1 MTREEASKKLEAMR
15 RTLKQW
21 SHEYYVLDNPTATD
35 YEYDELYRELT
46 EIEAEFPELVTED
59 SPSRRVGGKVL
70 DKFEKFTHNVPL
82 MSLDDIFSRE
92 EVDAFCDRVAAAC
105 GYMPEFVVEQKI
117 DGLSVAATYENGI
130 LTVGATRGDG
140 VTGEKITENLKTVRS
155 LPLSFDSAGI
165 RRLVVRGEVFMP
177 RSAFEKVNAQ
187 CEKNGQNTFA
197 NPRNAA
203 AGSLRQ
209 LDSSVTAQRGLDIFV
224 FNLQEIEGVS
234 VTKHSESLEL
244 MRSLGFKISP
254 DYKKCK
260 TKEEVWRAI
269 CEIGEKRGSLEYD
282 IDGAVIKVD
291 DLALREMLGA
301 TTHAPRWAAAYK
313 FPAERK
319 KTRLLDIAIQVGR
332 TGVLTPL
339 AVLEPVF
346 IAGSTVSKATL
357 HNADYIEEKDI
368 MIGDVVTLIKAGD
381 VIPAII
387 SADSDARNDGVP
399 RRKFAMPERCPVCGG
414 PVGREEGE
422 AAYRCVGIECPAKLA
437 RSLEHFVSKDA
448 MNIDGFGTQL
458 VAVLLDAGL
467 IKTIPDIYALASK
480 KDELVAL
487 ERIGE
492 KSAANLL
499 EAIENSKKND
509 FYRLI
514 FGLGIRN
521 IGVKASKQL
530 AAEFGSVEAVS
541 KATFDELVALDDFG
555 AVMAESVVEFFAD
568 AQTVHTLR
576 LLEERGVNMTVT
588 EQKKASDAAGPL
600 AGLTVVLTGT
610 LPTMTRDEAKALIEA
625 NGGKTSDSVSKKT
638 GLVVA
643 GEAAGS
649 KLTKAQAL
657 GVKIVDEEG
666 LLALIKQ

>member
-1 MTREEASKKLEAMR
+1 DA
-15 RTLKQW
+15 
-21 SHEYYVLDNPTATD
+21 PTATD

-105 GYMPEFVVEQKI
+105 GFMPEFVVEQKI

-155 LPLSFDSAGI
+155 LPLSFSDPRI
-165 RRLVVRGEVFMP
+165 DRIVVRGEVFMP

-319 KTRLLDIAIQVGR
+319 KTRLLDIAVQVGR

-368 MIGDVVTLIKAGD
+368 MVGDVVTLIKAGD

-387 SADSDARNDGVP
+387 AADSDARDDGVQ
-399 RRKFAMPERCPVCGG
+399 RRKFAMPDRCPVCGG
-414 PVGREEGE
+414 PVVREEGE

-458 VAVLLDAGL
+458 VAALLDAGL
-467 IKTIPDIYALASK
+467 IKNIPDIYALASK

-530 AAEFGSVEAVS
+530 AAEFGSVEAVA

-555 AVMAESVVEFFAD
+555 AVMAESVVSFFAD
-568 AQTVHTLR
+568 GQTEHTLR
-576 LLEERGVNMTVT
+576 LLAERGVNMTVT

-600 AGLTVVLTGT
+600 AGMTVVLTGT

-625 NGGKTSDSVSKKT
+625 AGGKTSDSVSKKT
-638 GLVVA
+638 SLVVA

-657 GVKIVDEEG
+657 GIRVIDEEELVRIIG
-666 LLALIKQ
+666 

>member
-1 MTREEASKKLEAMR
+1 MTREEAGKKLEAMR
-15 RTLKQW
+15 RTLSRW
-21 SHEYYVLDNPTATD
+21 SYEYYVLDAPTATD

-105 GYMPEFVVEQKI
+105 GFMPEFVVEQKI

-155 LPLSFDSAGI
+155 LPLSFSDPRI
-165 RRLVVRGEVFMP
+165 DRIVVRGEVFMP

-291 DLALREMLGA
+291 NLALREMLGA

-319 KTRLLDIAIQVGR
+319 KTRLLDIAVQVGR

-368 MIGDVVTLIKAGD
+368 MVGDVVTLIKAGD

-387 SADSDARNDGVP
+387 AADSDARDDGVQ
-399 RRKFAMPERCPVCGG
+399 RRKFAMPDRCPVCGG
-414 PVGREEGE
+414 PVVREEGE

-458 VAVLLDAGL
+458 VAALLDAGL
-467 IKTIPDIYALASK
+467 IKNIPDIYALASK

-530 AAEFGSVEAVS
+530 AAEFGSVEAVA

-555 AVMAESVVEFFAD
+555 AVMAESVVSFFAD
-568 AQTVHTLR
+568 GQTEHTLR
-576 LLEERGVNMTVT
+576 LLAERGVNMTVT

-600 AGLTVVLTGT
+600 AGMTVVLTGT

-625 NGGKTSDSVSKKT
+625 AGGKTSDSVSKKT
-638 GLVVA
+638 SLVVA

-657 GVKIVDEEG
+657 GIRVIDEEELVRIIG
-666 LLALIKQ
+666 

>member
-224 FNLQEIEGVS
+224 FNLQEIEGAT
-234 VTKHSESLEL
+234 VTTHSGSLEL

-269 CEIGEKRGSLEYD
+269 CEIGEKRSSLEYD

-368 MIGDVVTLIKAGD
+368 MIGDTVTLIKAGD

-414 PVGREEGE
+414 PVVREEGE

>member
-224 FNLQEIEGVS
+224 FNLQEIEGET
-234 VTKHSESLEL
+234 VTTHSGSLEL

-269 CEIGEKRGSLEYD
+269 CEIGEKRSSLEYD
-282 IDGAVIKVD
+282 I
-291 DLALREMLGA
+291 
-301 TTHAPRWAAAYK
+301 
-313 FPAERK
+313 
-319 KTRLLDIAIQVGR
+319 
-332 TGVLTPL
+332 
-339 AVLEPVF
+339 
-346 IAGSTVSKATL
+346 
-357 HNADYIEEKDI
+357 
-368 MIGDVVTLIKAGD
+368 
-381 VIPAII
+381 
-387 SADSDARNDGVP
+387 
-399 RRKFAMPERCPVCGG
+399 
-414 PVGREEGE
+414 
-422 AAYRCVGIECPAKLA
+422 
-437 RSLEHFVSKDA
+437 
-448 MNIDGFGTQL
+448 
-458 VAVLLDAGL
+458 
-467 IKTIPDIYALASK
+467 
-480 KDELVAL
+480 
-487 ERIGE
+487 
-492 KSAANLL
+492 
-499 EAIENSKKND
+499 
-509 FYRLI
+509 
-514 FGLGIRN
+514 
-521 IGVKASKQL
+521 
-530 AAEFGSVEAVS
+530 
-541 KATFDELVALDDFG
+541 
-555 AVMAESVVEFFAD
+555 
-568 AQTVHTLR
+568 
-576 LLEERGVNMTVT
+576 
-588 EQKKASDAAGPL
+588 
-600 AGLTVVLTGT
+600 
-610 LPTMTRDEAKALIEA
+610 
-625 NGGKTSDSVSKKT
+625 
-638 GLVVA
+638 
-643 GEAAGS
+643 
-649 KLTKAQAL
+649 
-657 GVKIVDEEG
+657 
-666 LLALIKQ
+666 

>member
-92 EVDAFCDRVAAAC
+92 EVDAFCDRVAAVC

-224 FNLQEIEGVS
+224 FNLQEIEGAT
-234 VTKHSESLEL
+234 VTTHSGSLEL

-269 CEIGEKRGSLEYD
+269 CEIGEKRSSLEYD

-368 MIGDVVTLIKAGD
+368 MIGDTVTLIKAGD

-414 PVGREEGE
+414 PVVREEGE

-458 VAVLLDAGL
+458 VAVLLDTGL

>member
-224 FNLQEIEGVS
+224 FNLQEIEGET
-234 VTKHSESLEL
+234 VTTHSGSLEL

-269 CEIGEKRGSLEYD
+269 CEIGEKRSSLEYD

-414 PVGREEGE
+414 PVVREEGE

-458 VAVLLDAGL
+458 VSVLLDAGL

-480 KDELVAL
+480 KDELVAR

>member
-92 EVDAFCDRVAAAC
+92 EVDAFCDRVAASC

-224 FNLQEIEGVS
+224 FNLQEIEGAT
-234 VTKHSESLEL
+234 VTTHSGSLEL

-269 CEIGEKRGSLEYD
+269 CEIGEKRSSLEYD

-414 PVGREEGE
+414 PVVREEGE

-492 KSAANLL
+492 KSAAKLL

>member
-1 MTREEASKKLEAMR
+1 MTREEAGKKLEAMR
-15 RTLKQW
+15 RTLSRW
-21 SHEYYVLDNPTATD
+21 SYEYYVLDAPTATD

-105 GYMPEFVVEQKI
+105 GFMPEFVVEQKI

-155 LPLSFDSAGI
+155 LPLSFSDPRIGRI
-165 RRLVVRGEVFMP
+165 VVRGEVFMP

-187 CEKNGQNTFA
+187 CERNGQNTFA

-209 LDSSVTAQRGLDIFV
+209 LDSLVTAQRGLDIFV

-319 KTRLLDIAIQVGR
+319 KTRLLDIAVQVGR

-368 MIGDVVTLIKAGD
+368 MVGDVVTLIKAGD

-387 SADSDARNDGVP
+387 AADSDARDDGVQ
-399 RRKFAMPERCPVCGG
+399 RRKFAMPDRCPVCGG
-414 PVGREEGE
+414 PVVREEGE

-458 VAVLLDAGL
+458 VAALLDAGL
-467 IKTIPDIYALASK
+467 IKNIPDIYALASK

-530 AAEFGSVEAVS
+530 AAEFGSVEAVA

-555 AVMAESVVEFFAD
+555 AVMAESVVSFFAD
-568 AQTVHTLR
+568 GQTEHTLR
-576 LLEERGVNMTVT
+576 LLAERGVNMTVT

-600 AGLTVVLTGT
+600 AGMTVVLTGT

-625 NGGKTSDSVSKKT
+625 AGGKTSDSVSKKT
-638 GLVVA
+638 SLVVA

-657 GVKIVDEEG
+657 GIRVIDEEELVRIIG
-666 LLALIKQ
+666 

>member
-1 MTREEASKKLEAMR
+1 MTREEAGKKLEAMR
-15 RTLKQW
+15 RTLSRW
-21 SHEYYVLDNPTATD
+21 SYEYYVLDAPTATD

-105 GYMPEFVVEQKI
+105 GFMPEFVVEQKI

-155 LPLSFDSAGI
+155 LPLSFSDPRIGRI
-165 RRLVVRGEVFMP
+165 VVRGEVFMP

-187 CEKNGQNTFA
+187 CERNGQNTFA

-319 KTRLLDIAIQVGR
+319 KTRLLDIAVQVGR

-368 MIGDVVTLIKAGD
+368 MVGDVVTLIKAGD

-387 SADSDARNDGVP
+387 AADSDARDDGVP
-399 RRKFAMPERCPVCGG
+399 RKKFAMPDRCPVCGG
-414 PVGREEGE
+414 PVVREEGE

-458 VAVLLDAGL
+458 VAALLDAGL
-467 IKTIPDIYALASK
+467 IKNIPDIYALASK

-530 AAEFGSVEAVS
+530 AAEFGSVEAVA

-555 AVMAESVVEFFAD
+555 AVMAESVVSFFAD
-568 AQTVHTLR
+568 GQTEHTLR
-576 LLEERGVNMTVT
+576 LLAERGVNMTVT

-600 AGLTVVLTGT
+600 AGMTVVLTGT

-625 NGGKTSDSVSKKT
+625 AGGKASDSVSKKT
-638 GLVVA
+638 SLVVA

-657 GVKIVDEEG
+657 GIRVIDEEELVRIIG
-666 LLALIKQ
+666 

>member
-1 MTREEASKKLEAMR
+1 MTREEAGKKLEAMR
-15 RTLKQW
+15 RTLSRW
-21 SHEYYVLDNPTATD
+21 SYEYYVLDAPTATD

-105 GYMPEFVVEQKI
+105 GFMPEFVVEQKI

-155 LPLSFDSAGI
+155 LPLSFSDPRIGRI
-165 RRLVVRGEVFMP
+165 VVRGEVFMP

-319 KTRLLDIAIQVGR
+319 KTRLLDIAVQVGR

-368 MIGDVVTLIKAGD
+368 MVGDVVTLIKAGD

-387 SADSDARNDGVP
+387 AADSDARDDGVQ
-399 RRKFAMPERCPVCGG
+399 RRKFAMPDRCPVCGG
-414 PVGREEGE
+414 PVVREEGE

-458 VAVLLDAGL
+458 VAALLDAGL
-467 IKTIPDIYALASK
+467 IKNIPDIYALASK

-530 AAEFGSVEAVS
+530 AAEFGSVEAVA

-555 AVMAESVVEFFAD
+555 AIMAESVVSFFAD
-568 AQTVHTLR
+568 GQTEHTLR
-576 LLEERGVNMTVT
+576 LLAERGVNMTVT

-600 AGLTVVLTGT
+600 AGMTVVLTGT

-625 NGGKTSDSVSKKT
+625 AGGKTSDSVSKKT
-638 GLVVA
+638 SLVVA

-657 GVKIVDEEG
+657 GIRVIDEEELVRIIG
-666 LLALIKQ
+666 

>member
-1 MTREEASKKLEAMR
+1 MTREEAGKKLEAMR
-15 RTLKQW
+15 RTLSRW
-21 SHEYYVLDNPTATD
+21 SYEYYVLDAPTATD

-92 EVDAFCDRVAAAC
+92 EVDAFCDRVAVAC
-105 GYMPEFVVEQKI
+105 GFMPEFVVEQKI

-155 LPLSFDSAGI
+155 LPLSFSDPRIGRI
-165 RRLVVRGEVFMP
+165 VVRGEVFMP

-319 KTRLLDIAIQVGR
+319 KTRLLDIAVQVGR

-368 MIGDVVTLIKAGD
+368 MVGDVVTLIKAGD

-387 SADSDARNDGVP
+387 AADSDARDDGVQ
-399 RRKFAMPERCPVCGG
+399 RRKFAMPDRCPVCGG
-414 PVGREEGE
+414 PVVREEGE

-458 VAVLLDAGL
+458 VAALLDAGL
-467 IKTIPDIYALASK
+467 IKNIPDIYALASK

-530 AAEFGSVEAVS
+530 AAEFGSVEAVA

-555 AVMAESVVEFFAD
+555 AIMAESVVSFFAD
-568 AQTVHTLR
+568 GQTEHTLR
-576 LLEERGVNMTVT
+576 LLAERGVNMTVT

-600 AGLTVVLTGT
+600 AGMTVVLTGT

-625 NGGKTSDSVSKKT
+625 AGGKTSDSVSKKT
-638 GLVVA
+638 SLVVA

-657 GVKIVDEEG
+657 GIRVIDEEELVRIIG
-666 LLALIKQ
+666 

>member
-1 MTREEASKKLEAMR
+1 
-15 RTLKQW
+15 
-21 SHEYYVLDNPTATD
+21 
-35 YEYDELYRELT
+35 
-46 EIEAEFPELVTED
+46 
-59 SPSRRVGGKVL
+59 
-70 DKFEKFTHNVPL
+70 
-82 MSLDDIFSRE
+82 
-92 EVDAFCDRVAAAC
+92 
-105 GYMPEFVVEQKI
+105 
-117 DGLSVAATYENGI
+117 
-130 LTVGATRGDG
+130 
-140 VTGEKITENLKTVRS
+140 
-155 LPLSFDSAGI
+155 
-165 RRLVVRGEVFMP
+165 
-177 RSAFEKVNAQ
+177 
-187 CEKNGQNTFA
+187 
-197 NPRNAA
+197 
-203 AGSLRQ
+203 
-209 LDSSVTAQRGLDIFV
+209 
-224 FNLQEIEGVS
+224 EGVS

-319 KTRLLDIAIQVGR
+319 KTRLLDIAVQVGR

-368 MIGDVVTLIKAGD
+368 MVGDVVTLIKAGD

-387 SADSDARNDGVP
+387 AADSDARDDGVQ
-399 RRKFAMPERCPVCGG
+399 RRKFAMPDRCPVCGG
-414 PVGREEGE
+414 PVVREEGE

-458 VAVLLDAGL
+458 VAALLDAGL
-467 IKTIPDIYALASK
+467 IKNIPDIYALASK

-530 AAEFGSVEAVS
+530 AAEFGSVEAVA

-555 AVMAESVVEFFAD
+555 AVMAESVVSFFAD
-568 AQTVHTLR
+568 GQTEHTLR
-576 LLEERGVNMTVT
+576 LLAERGVNMTVT

-600 AGLTVVLTGT
+600 AGMTVVLTGT

-625 NGGKTSDSVSKKT
+625 AGGKTSDSVSKKT
-638 GLVVA
+638 SLVVA

-657 GVKIVDEEG
+657 GIRVIDEEELVRIIG
-666 LLALIKQ
+666 

>member
-1 MTREEASKKLEAMR
+1 MTREEAGKKLEAMR
-15 RTLKQW
+15 RTLSRW
-21 SHEYYVLDNPTATD
+21 SYEYNVLDAPTATD

-105 GYMPEFVVEQKI
+105 GFMPEFVVEQKI

-155 LPLSFDSAGI
+155 LPLSFSDPRIGRI
-165 RRLVVRGEVFMP
+165 VVRGEVFMP

-319 KTRLLDIAIQVGR
+319 KTRLLDIAVQVGR

-368 MIGDVVTLIKAGD
+368 MVGDVVTLIKAGD

-387 SADSDARNDGVP
+387 AADSDARDDGVQ
-399 RRKFAMPERCPVCGG
+399 RRKFAMPDRCPVCGG
-414 PVGREEGE
+414 PVVREEGE

-458 VAVLLDAGL
+458 VAALLEAGL
-467 IKTIPDIYALASK
+467 IKNIPDIYALASK

-530 AAEFGSVEAVS
+530 AAEFGSVEAVA

-555 AVMAESVVEFFAD
+555 AVMAESVVSFFAD
-568 AQTVHTLR
+568 GQTEHTLR
-576 LLEERGVNMTVT
+576 LLAERGVNMTVT

-600 AGLTVVLTGT
+600 AGMTVVLTGT

-625 NGGKTSDSVSKKT
+625 AGGKTSDSVSKKT
-638 GLVVA
+638 SLVVA

-657 GVKIVDEEG
+657 GIRVIDEEELVRIIG
-666 LLALIKQ
+666 

>member
-1 MTREEASKKLEAMR
+1 MTREEAGKKLEAMR
-15 RTLKQW
+15 RTLSRW
-21 SHEYYVLDNPTATD
+21 SYEYYVLDAPTATD

-105 GYMPEFVVEQKI
+105 GFMPEFVVEQKI

-155 LPLSFDSAGI
+155 LPLSFSDPRIGRI
-165 RRLVVRGEVFMP
+165 VVRGEVFMP

-319 KTRLLDIAIQVGR
+319 KTRLLDIAVQVGR

-368 MIGDVVTLIKAGD
+368 MVGDVVTLIKAGD

-387 SADSDARNDGVP
+387 AADSDARDDGVQ
-399 RRKFAMPERCPVCGG
+399 RRKFAMPDRCPVCGG
-414 PVGREEGE
+414 PVVREEGE

-458 VAVLLDAGL
+458 VAALLDAGL
-467 IKTIPDIYALASK
+467 IKNIPDIYALASK

-530 AAEFGSVEAVS
+530 AAEFGSVEAVA

-555 AVMAESVVEFFAD
+555 AVMAESVVSFFAD
-568 AQTVHTLR
+568 GQTEHTLR
-576 LLEERGVNMTVT
+576 LLAERGVNMTVT

-600 AGLTVVLTGT
+600 AGMTVVLTGT

-625 NGGKTSDSVSKKT
+625 AGGKASDSVSKKT
-638 GLVVA
+638 SLVVA

-657 GVKIVDEEG
+657 GIRVIDEEELVRIIG
-666 LLALIKQ
+666 

>member
-1 MTREEASKKLEAMR
+1 MTREEAGKKLEAMR
-15 RTLKQW
+15 RTLSRW
-21 SHEYYVLDNPTATD
+21 SYEYYVLDAPTATD

-105 GYMPEFVVEQKI
+105 GFMPEFVVEQKI

-155 LPLSFDSAGI
+155 LPLSFSDPRIGRI
-165 RRLVVRGEVFMP
+165 VVRGEVFMP

-187 CEKNGQNTFA
+187 CERNGQNTFA

-319 KTRLLDIAIQVGR
+319 KTRLLDIAVQVGR

-368 MIGDVVTLIKAGD
+368 MVGDVVTLIKAGD

-387 SADSDARNDGVP
+387 AADSDARDDGVQ
-399 RRKFAMPERCPVCGG
+399 RRKFAMPDRCPVCGG
-414 PVGREEGE
+414 PVVREEGE

-458 VAVLLDAGL
+458 VAALLDAGL
-467 IKTIPDIYALASK
+467 IKNIPDIYALASK

-530 AAEFGSVEAVS
+530 AAEFGSVEAVA

-555 AVMAESVVEFFAD
+555 AVMAESVVSFFAD
-568 AQTVHTLR
+568 GQTAHTLR
-576 LLEERGVNMTVT
+576 LLAERGVNMTVT

-600 AGLTVVLTGT
+600 AGMTVVLTGT

-625 NGGKTSDSVSKKT
+625 AGGKTSDSVSKKT
-638 GLVVA
+638 SLVVA

-657 GVKIVDEEG
+657 GIRVIDEEELVRIIG
-666 LLALIKQ
+666 

>member
-1 MTREEASKKLEAMR
+1 MTREEAGKKLEAMR
-15 RTLKQW
+15 RTLSRW
-21 SHEYYVLDNPTATD
+21 SYEYYVLDAPTATD

-105 GYMPEFVVEQKI
+105 GFMPEFVVEQKI

-155 LPLSFDSAGI
+155 LPLSFSDPRIGRI
-165 RRLVVRGEVFMP
+165 VVRGEVFMP

-319 KTRLLDIAIQVGR
+319 KTRLLDIAVQVGR

-368 MIGDVVTLIKAGD
+368 MVGDGVTLIKAGD

-387 SADSDARNDGVP
+387 AADSDARDDGVQ
-399 RRKFAMPERCPVCGG
+399 RRKFAMPDRCPVCGG
-414 PVGREEGE
+414 PVVREEGE

-458 VAVLLDAGL
+458 VAALLDAGL
-467 IKTIPDIYALASK
+467 IKNIPDIYALASK

-530 AAEFGSVEAVS
+530 AAEFGSVEAVA

-555 AVMAESVVEFFAD
+555 AVMAESVVSFFAD
-568 AQTVHTLR
+568 GQTEHTLR
-576 LLEERGVNMTVT
+576 LLAERGVNMTVT

-600 AGLTVVLTGT
+600 AGMTVVLTGT

-625 NGGKTSDSVSKKT
+625 AGGKTSDSVSKKT
-638 GLVVA
+638 SLVVA

-657 GVKIVDEEG
+657 GIRVIDEEELVRIIG
-666 LLALIKQ
+666 

>member
-1 MTREEASKKLEAMR
+1 MTREEAGKKLEAMR
-15 RTLKQW
+15 RTLSRW
-21 SHEYYVLDNPTATD
+21 SYEYYVLDAPTATD

-105 GYMPEFVVEQKI
+105 GFMPEFVVEQKI

-155 LPLSFDSAGI
+155 LPLSFSDPRIGRI
-165 RRLVVRGEVFMP
+165 VVRGEVFMP

-319 KTRLLDIAIQVGR
+319 KTRLLDIAVQVGR

-368 MIGDVVTLIKAGD
+368 MVGDVVTLIKAGD

-387 SADSDARNDGVP
+387 AADSDARDDGVQ
-399 RRKFAMPERCPVCGG
+399 RRKFAMPDRCPVCGG
-414 PVGREEGE
+414 PVVREEGE

-458 VAVLLDAGL
+458 VAALLDAGL
-467 IKTIPDIYALASK
+467 IKNIPDIYALASK

-530 AAEFGSVEAVS
+530 AAEFGSVEAVA

-555 AVMAESVVEFFAD
+555 AVMAESVVSFFAD
-568 AQTVHTLR
+568 GQTEHTLR
-576 LLEERGVNMTVT
+576 LLAERGVNMTVT

-600 AGLTVVLTGT
+600 AGMTVVLTGT

-625 NGGKTSDSVSKKT
+625 AGGKTSDSVSKKT
-638 GLVVA
+638 SLVVA

-657 GVKIVDEEG
+657 GIRVIDEEELVRIIG
-666 LLALIKQ
+666 

>member
-177 RSAFEKVNAQ
+177 RSAFVKVNAQ

-224 FNLQEIEGVS
+224 FNLQEIEGAT
-234 VTKHSESLEL
+234 VTTHSGSLEL

-269 CEIGEKRGSLEYD
+269 CEIGEKRSSLEYD

-414 PVGREEGE
+414 PVVREEGE

-610 LPTMTRDEAKALIEA
+610 LPSMTRDEAKALIEA

>member
-224 FNLQEIEGVS
+224 FNLQEIEGAT
-234 VTKHSESLEL
+234 VTTHSGSLEL

-269 CEIGEKRGSLEYD
+269 CEIGEKRSSLEYD

-414 PVGREEGE
+414 PVVREEGE

-610 LPTMTRDEAKALIEA
+610 LPSMTRDEAKALIEA

>member
-1 MTREEASKKLEAMR
+1 MTREEAGKKLEAMR
-15 RTLKQW
+15 RTLSRW
-21 SHEYYVLDNPTATD
+21 SYEYYVLDAPTATD

-105 GYMPEFVVEQKI
+105 GFMPEFVVEQKI

-155 LPLSFDSAGI
+155 LPLSFSDPRIGRI
-165 RRLVVRGEVFMP
+165 VVRGEVFMP

-187 CEKNGQNTFA
+187 CERNGQNTFA

-319 KTRLLDIAIQVGR
+319 KTRLLDIAVQVGR

-368 MIGDVVTLIKAGD
+368 MVGDVVTLIKAGD

-387 SADSDARNDGVP
+387 AADSDARDDGVQ
-399 RRKFAMPERCPVCGG
+399 RRKFAMPDRCPVCGG
-414 PVGREEGE
+414 PVVREEGE

-458 VAVLLDAGL
+458 VAALLDAGL
-467 IKTIPDIYALASK
+467 IKNIPDIYALASK

-530 AAEFGSVEAVS
+530 AAEFGSVEAVA

-555 AVMAESVVEFFAD
+555 AVMAESVVSFFAD
-568 AQTVHTLR
+568 GQTKHTLR
-576 LLEERGVNMTVT
+576 LLAERGVNMTVT

-600 AGLTVVLTGT
+600 AGMTVVLTGT

-625 NGGKTSDSVSKKT
+625 AGGKTSDSVSKKT
-638 GLVVA
+638 SLVVA

-657 GVKIVDEEG
+657 GIRVIDEEELVRIIG
-666 LLALIKQ
+666 